1 MGVEGMGKDGKGLR
15 LKILLGRRACFGLV
29 FCLEEDNHFDSIF

>member
-1 MGVEGMGKDGKGLR
+1 MEGMGKDGKGLR

-29 FCLEEDNHFDSIF
+29 LVFCLEEDNHLDSIF